1 MSSKSNQVQRGNLHL
16 ERRGFLQASAGAAG
30 ALAIGGLAL
39 NGQESKTESAK
50 SGTTKSAKAKAK
62 LDLSNG
68 CPADIRAALSG
79 PWPSIRTPFK
89 QDGQIDFASLNGLLD
104 FLIEQAKVKAVVLT
118 WGDSLFSL
126 LTDDDIA
133 QVTKAV
139 VQHVDR
145 RVFVVAATGQW
156 WTGKSV
162 EFAKYCV
169 DVGADMLMTLPPDWA
184 SSTTHD
190 SLVAHYRAVGEQ
202 IPIMVVTNF
211 LIARGIDFGVEL
223 MRRLHQEVPAVIALK
238 DDFLGEFIR
247 KTCLLTHDKW
257 ALSAGGAKQNHLN
270 MLPFGADGYLSTFI
284 NFRPD
289 IAWSYWNAVST
300 ADMPGAT
307 KVIRDFD
314 LPLFDYIRKSEG
326 GFDAVMHGIYEAFGL
341 TKRWRRA
348 PYHSLTDKQME
359 SLLEFL
365 RQTKISS

>member
-1 MSSKSNQVQRGNLHL
+1 MSLERVRIQRWEPPM
-16 ERRGFLQASAGAAG
+16 ERRGFLQASVGVAGV
-30 ALAIGGLAL
+30 LAMDGML
-39 NGQESKTESAK
+39 NGQESKAELANSA
-50 SGTTKSAKAKAK
+50 TAKRVKGKAK
-62 LDLSNG
+62 LDLSRG
-68 CPADIRAALSG
+68 CPPEIRAALSG

-89 QDGQIDFASLNGLLD
+89 QDGQIDFDSLYGLLN

-126 LTDDDIA
+126 LTDEDIA

-169 DVGADMLMTLPPDWA
+169 DIGADMLMTLPPDWA
-184 SSTTHD
+184 GSTTHD
-190 SLVAHYRAVGEQ
+190 SLVTHFRAVGEQ
-202 IPIMVVTNF
+202 IPVMVVTNF
-211 LIARGIDFGVEL
+211 LIARGIDFGIEL
-223 MRRLHQEVPAVIALK
+223 MRRLRNEVPAVIALK

-247 KTCLLTHDKW
+247 KTCLLTHDRW

-289 IAWSYWNAVST
+289 IAWSYWNAVSKG
-300 ADMPGAT
+300 DIPNAT
-307 KVIRDFD
+307 RVIRDYD
-314 LPLFDYIRKSEG
+314 LPLFDYMRKSEG

-341 TKRWRRA
+341 TKRWRRV
-348 PYHSLTDKQME
+348 PYHSLSDKQME
-359 SLLEFL
+359 SLTEFL
-365 RQTKISS
+365 RQTKILS

>member
-1 MSSKSNQVQRGNLHL
+1 MGGN
-16 ERRGFLQASAGAAG
+16 FLS
-30 ALAIGGLAL
+30 
-39 NGQESKTESAK
+39 GQESKSGSTNNGIAK
-50 SGTTKSAKAKAK
+50 MAKAKW
-62 LDLSNG
+62 DLSRG
-68 CPADIRAALSG
+68 CPPEIRAALTG

-89 QDGQIDFASLNGLLD
+89 QDGQIDFESLHRVLD
-104 FLIEQAKVKAVVLT
+104 FLIEKAKVKAVVLT

-126 LTDDDIA
+126 LTDDEIA

-139 VQHVDR
+139 VRHVER
-145 RVFVVAATGQW
+145 RAFVVAATGQW

-162 EFAKYCV
+162 DFAKYCV

-184 SSTTHD
+184 GSTTHD
-190 SLVAHYRAVGEQ
+190 SLAAHYRAVGEH
-202 IPIMVVTNF
+202 IPVMVVTNF

-247 KTCLLTHDKW
+247 KTCLITHGKW

-289 IAWSYWNAVST
+289 IAWSYWNAVSSG
-300 ADMPGAT
+300 DMPGAV

-314 LPLFDYIRKSEG
+314 LPLFDYIRRSEG
-326 GFDAVMHGIYEAFGL
+326 GFDAMLHGVYESFGL
-341 TKRWRRA
+341 TKRWRRP
-348 PYHSLTDKQME
+348 PYYSLSDKQME
-359 SLLEFL
+359 SLAEFL
-365 RQTKISS
+365 RQSKIST